1 MPDIDYEE
9 LLEIRRVMARNSSNS
24 AFTISRFEN
33 KDMKRGNRVAVI
45 SKKARESRARIEEIK
60 WKMAHKD
67 DENYLIEI
75 WDA

>member
-33 KDMKRGNRVAVI
+33 KER
-45 SKKARESRARIEEIK
+45 KAGVDKDGLRKSDRERIEDIK
-60 WKMAHKD
+60 WNMSHKD
-67 DENYLIEI
+67 DENYLTET
-75 WDA
+75 WDE